1 MGTCPRKRK
10 GCRSDCGMTK
20 THGRGGVLA
29 LPAPHGHPPQLLLQ
43 LQSPSHEIQLTPAAP
58 ALRFSPSGRC
68 TPWPG
73 NPCVARKTTTG
84 LPSGA
89 SSPSPACPQCSVGRG
104 SPLAFSPAPT
114 NPPYLAR
121 ATPMTPESGADPRA
135 RCYLHVEAKEAYSPP
150 SWAMTLGDKRGRT
163 KAPSACLHP
172 TPARAD
178 PPALA
183 QPWPGLQI
191 S

>member
-1 MGTCPRKRK
+1 MAILPSSCSS
-10 GCRSDCGMTK
+10 CRAPATRSNLPPLLPHCGFLPL
-20 THGRGGVLA
+20 GAA
-29 LPAPHGHPPQLLLQ
+29 LWGEYPSSELPPTAHAGPPWDHDHPP
-43 LQSPSHEIQLTPAAP
+43 
-58 ALRFSPSGRC
+58 
-68 TPWPG
+68 PWPG